1 MQKTDAIADELKA
14 LLNLAIT
21 RAISEYRKNYP
32 AQKNIFSRKRVLTMQ
47 KMIQILLSMQG
58 GSLKKEL
65 YNMGIEASASAFVQ
79 QRNKIPYTV
88 FEDVFSIFNSLW
100 KDPKTYKGYRV
111 FAVDGT
117 VVNMARNPQSESFV
131 KHSGTPNG
139 YNQLHI
145 NPLYDVMNKTYLDCM
160 IQPQPKQDEIG
171 ALAFM
176 LAWYDFPKKTL
187 IVADR
192 GYESYNMFAHLLE
205 TPNVDFLIRV
215 KQNHSAM
222 REIKKLPL
230 MELDVDVSFT
240 ITTTQTNVDKSN
252 GYILV
257 QKKKRRIY
265 DEKSQFGSWDFPS
278 PYPMKFRV
286 VRFLLKT
293 GEYETLVTSLPRSF
307 TLAEIRELYH
317 ARWGIETA
325 FRELK
330 YGVGLVN
337 LHGKKDEFVMQEI
350 YTAMIISNFCNR
362 ITGQVVLEKKNDN
375 LYEYKV
381 DQSMAI
387 DLCRKFYRE
396 ENADSKKL
404 VADIKKYTVPV
415 RPDRQDQRKIKSK
428 FFTGFVYRVSA

>member
-32 AQKNIFSRKRVLTMQ
+32 AQKNVFSRKRVLTMQ

-65 YNMGIEASASAFVQ
+65 YNMGIEASAFVQ

-88 FEDVFSIFNSLW
+88 FEDVFENFNSLC
-100 KDPKTYKGYRV
+100 KDEKTFKGYRV

-117 VVNMARNPQSESFV
+117 VVNMARNPQSASFV
-131 KHSGTPNG
+131 KHTGTPKG
-139 YNQLHI
+139 YNQLHL
-145 NPLYDVMNKTYLDCM
+145 NPLYDVMNKTYQNCI

-176 LAWYDFPKKTL
+176 LVWHDFPDKTL

-192 GYESYNMFAHLLE
+192 GYESYNMIAHLLE
-205 TPNVDFLIRV
+205 TSNVDFLIRV

-230 MELDVDVSFT
+230 MELDTDVSFT
-240 ITTTQTNVDKSN
+240 ITTTQTNVDKAN
-252 GYILV
+252 NYILV
-257 QKKKRRIY
+257 QKKKNRIY

-278 PYPMKFRV
+278 PYHMKFRV
-286 VRFLLKT
+286 VRFLLNT